1 MKRCLC
7 VLLPLLTALP
17 AMALKSPRDS
27 GEMQNSTFSRTVQV
41 GLAWTG
47 SLHADWPYGPYEGV
61 TYRLYSGG
69 RVYGT
74 TSGATTITLTLK
86 PMTTYSFTC
95 VGVLANGRETAP
107 SNTVTFRTGKSG
119 GGAVVL

>member
-1 MKRCLC
+1 MKTLI
-7 VLLPLLTALP
+7 LLLLTALP

-41 GLAWTG
+41 TLGWTG
-47 SLHADWPYGPYEGV
+47 SMHTDWPYAPWEGV
-61 TYRLYSGG
+61 TYRIYSGG

-74 TSGATTITLTLK
+74 TAGATTITLTLK

-107 SNTVTFRTGKSG
+107 SNTVTFRTGKAGST
-119 GGAVVL
+119 AVVL

>member
-1 MKRCLC
+1 MKTI
-7 VLLPLLTALP
+7 LLLLLTALS
-17 AMALKSPRDS
+17 AMALRSPRDS

-41 GLAWTG
+41 TLGWTA

-61 TYRLYSGG
+61 TYRLYAGG
-69 RVYGT
+69 RVLGT
-74 TSGATTITLTLK
+74 TTGSTTITLNLK

-119 GGAVVL
+119 QSGVVL